1 MRASADGAPMNE
13 LQVLPLAITMMAGPQ
28 IMSAIIF
35 VTAKKVVPVSVAF
48 VAGVAIAATLGTL
61 VALGLASLLGDATS
75 LGDSSDSSSKG
86 SVLQYV
92 LVGLLIVAAIKNYV
106 GREAAEPPKML
117 GRLQEADSKLA
128 FRTGLLLV
136 GLFPSDVLVM
146 LTVGVNLEHAG
157 ADLVDALPFI
167 LATTLIAALPL
178 LGYLLF
184 HRRAV
189 TAMPKLRDWMNANS
203 WVVNI
208 IACAIF
214 IVLIL
219 G

>member
-1 MRASADGAPMNE
+1 MN
-13 LQVLPLAITMMAGPQ
+13 LDVLPLAITMMAGPQ

-35 VTAKKVVPVSVAF
+35 VTANRAVPVSVAF
-48 VAGVAIAATLGTL
+48 VAAVALAATIGTA
-61 VALGLASLLGDATS
+61 VALGIASLLGDAIS
-75 LGDSSDSSSKG
+75 LGDSSDSSSEG
-86 SVLQYV
+86 SVIQYV
-92 LVGLLIVAAIKNYV
+92 LVGLLVLAAIKAYV
-106 GREAAEPPKML
+106 GRETAEPPKML
-117 GRLQEADSKLA
+117 GRLQEADWKLA
-128 FRTGLLLV
+128 SKTGFFLIL
-136 GLFPSDVLVM
+136 LFPSDLLVL
-146 LTVGVNLEHAG
+146 LTVGFNLEHSDSG
-157 ADLVDALPFI
+157 LVEALPFI

-189 TAMPKLRDWMNANS
+189 TAMPKVRDWMNANS

-208 IACAIF
+208 VACAIF

>member
-1 MRASADGAPMNE
+1 MNN
-13 LQVLPLAITMMAGPQ
+13 LAVLPLAITMMAGPQ

-35 VTAKKVVPVSVAF
+35 VTSKKPVPVSAAF

-61 VALGLASLLGDATS
+61 AAVGLASLLGDATS
-75 LGDSSDSSSKG
+75 LGSSDDSSSKG
-86 SVLQYV
+86 NIVQYV
-92 LVGLLIVAAIKNYV
+92 LVGLLVLAAIKAYL
-106 GREAAEPPKML
+106 GRETAEPPKML

-128 FRTGLLLV
+128 LRTGLLLI
-136 GLFPSDVLVM
+136 GLFPSDVIVL
-146 LTVGVNLEHAG
+146 LTVGMNLEHNDSG
-157 ADLVDALPFI
+157 IVDALPFI
-167 LATTLIAALPL
+167 LLTTFIAALPL
-178 LGYLLF
+178 LAYLAF

-189 TAMPKLRDWMNANS
+189 KTMPKVRDWMNSNS

>member
-1 MRASADGAPMNE
+1 MNT
-13 LQVLPLAITMMAGPQ
+13 QVLPLAITMMAGPQ

-35 VTAKKVVPVSVAF
+35 VTAKRAVRVSLAF
-48 VAGVAIAATLGTL
+48 VVGVAIAATAGTAI
-61 VALGLASLLGDATS
+61 ALGLASLLGGSLS
-75 LGDSSDSSSKG
+75 LGDSSDSSSGG
-86 SVLQYV
+86 SVIQYV
-92 LVGLLIVAAIKNYV
+92 LVGLLILAAVKSYL
-106 GREAAEPPKML
+106 GRETAEPPKML

-128 FRTGLLLV
+128 FRTGFLLIL
-136 GLFPSDVLVM
+136 LFPSDVLVL
-146 LTVGVNLEHAG
+146 LTVGVNLEHSHSG
-157 ADLVDALPFI
+157 VLDALPFI

-189 TAMPKLRDWMNANS
+189 TFMPKVRDWMNANS

>member
-1 MRASADGAPMNE
+1 MNVE
-13 LQVLPLAITMMAGPQ
+13 VLPLAITMMAGPQ

-35 VTAKKVVPVSVAF
+35 VTAKRAVPVSVAF
-48 VAGVAIAATLGTL
+48 VAGVAIAATLGSAI
-61 VALGLASLLGDATS
+61 ALGLANLLSLGDA
-75 LGDSSDSSSKG
+75 SDSSSDG
-86 SVLQYV
+86 SVIQYV
-92 LVGLLIVAAIKNYV
+92 LVGLLVLAAIKTYL
-106 GREAAEPPKML
+106 GRETAEPPKML
-117 GRLQEADSKLA
+117 GKLQGADPKLA
-128 FRTGLLLV
+128 FRTAVLLIL
-136 GLFPSDVLVM
+136 LFPSDVLVL
-146 LTVGVNLEHAG
+146 LTVGVNLAHSNSSV
-157 ADLVDALPFI
+157 VDGLPFI

-189 TAMPKLRDWMNANS
+189 TAMPKVRDWMNANS

-208 IACAIF
+208 IACGIF